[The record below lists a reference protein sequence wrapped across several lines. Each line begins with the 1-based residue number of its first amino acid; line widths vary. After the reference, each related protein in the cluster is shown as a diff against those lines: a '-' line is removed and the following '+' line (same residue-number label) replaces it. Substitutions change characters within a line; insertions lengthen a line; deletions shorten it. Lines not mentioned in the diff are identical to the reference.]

1 MPTQSPWVYRTA
13 AASLLV
19 QLAVAIV
26 TAAGLFV
33 PLDAAVRADLEVIL
47 ALELGSQVVELAWYT
62 VAVCAAREIATW
74 TRYVDWVVSTP
85 AMLVAAALF
94 FRHRRGLAL
103 AGLFTSYE
111 IYAVLALDWAMLA
124 LGYLVERGRLPRAPG
139 LAGGSA
145 ALVLAFALLARQL
158 GPAPVDALSLPVF
171 WVMYGVWALYGVAA
185 ALPDAP
191 KNVAYNGLDVV
202 SKNAFGALLFAY
214 ALANAAR

>member
-1 MPTQSPWVYRTA
+1 MQSPWVYRTA
-13 AASLLV
+13 VASLLL
-19 QLAVAIV
+19 QLAVAAV
-26 TAAGLFV
+26 TAAGFFV
-33 PLDAAVRADLEVIL
+33 SVAESVRADLEPIL

-85 AMLVAAALF
+85 TMLVAAALF

-103 AGLFTSYE
+103 GGLFASYE
-111 IYAVLALDWAMLA
+111 IYAVVAFDWAMLA
-124 LGYLVERGRLPRAPG
+124 LGYLVERGRLPRAAG
-139 LAGGSA
+139 LAAGSA

-158 GPAPVDALSLPVF
+158 GPAPVDALSLATF
-171 WVMYGVWALYGVAA
+171 WAMYGVWALYGVAA

-191 KNVAYNGLDVV
+191 KNIAYNGLDLV

-214 ALANAAR
+214 ALANAVR